1 MMSSSKAMCI
11 GYSRAGQ
18 PSSTGSS
25 AMPAIGTCTAR
36 MYDMALRRLSKMRRP
51 RRTAATMAAKLSST
65 STSEADSRAT
75 SVPRPPM
82 ATPTC
87 AARSAGASFTPSP
100 VMATMSPRAFSA
112 CTMRSFCSGA
122 MRAQT
127 LTVAMRSRRA
137 SSLSVAISSPDSTSP
152 SRSARPAWWAMARAV
167 AG

>member
-1 MMSSSKAMCI
+1 MMSSRKAMCI
-11 GYSRAGQ
+11 GYSKAGQ
-18 PSSTGSS
+18 PNSTGNI
-25 AMPAIGTCTAR
+25 AMPAMGTCTAR
-36 MYDMALRRLSKMRRP
+36 MYDMALRRLSKIRRP
-51 RRTAATMAAKLSST
+51 MRTAATMAAKLSSM

-75 SVPRPPM
+75 SVPRPPI

-100 VMATMSPRAFSA
+100 VIATISPRAFSA

-127 LTVAMRSRRA
+127 LTVAMRSHSA
-137 SSLSVAISSPDSTSP
+137 SSSSAAISSPVSKSP
-152 SRSARPAWWAMARAV
+152 SRSASPAWCAMALAV